1 MARIERGNEWRRVEV
16 LMLTMTTV
24 VLVAASTST
33 GAAPVPAEREA
44 RMPGVTADYTVYI
57 GGFKAAEGS
66 INATLRG
73 ENYSMT
79 SFLGVAGVP
88 KNFLDAKWTMEI
100 ASNIDEARIQPQR
113 FTFQSDEKGKIKHRE
128 MTYDGTGR
136 PETTFD
142 PPLPPHEDISV
153 LPYERQNTL
162 DPISALLVPVA
173 AGENPCNRRLAIFDG
188 KRRYDIQLAFDSEG
202 TVTTRNKGYS
212 GMAIRCSVRMIPR
225 SGMKQT
231 SFTKMLQQRG
241 NAHIWLAPMN
251 DGNIYVPVRI
261 QVRTP
266 IGGAVMDV
274 VSLRQ
279 YATRTA
285 AVR

>member
-1 MARIERGNEWRRVEV
+1 MTPTKRGNEWQRTAGLV
-16 LMLTMTTV
+16 LS
-24 VLVAASTST
+24 VAAAVLIPAPAPVD
-33 GAAPVPAEREA
+33 AAPVPVEREA
-44 RMPGVTADYTVYI
+44 GTTGVSADYTVYI
-57 GGFKAAEGS
+57 GGFKAAEGTV
-66 INATLRG
+66 NATLHD

-88 KNFLDAKWTMEI
+88 KNFLDAKWTME
-100 ASNIDEARIQPQR
+100 SEGRIDETLLQPQR
-113 FTFQSDEKGKIKHRE
+113 FTFHSNEKGKIKNRE
-128 MTYDGTGR
+128 MTYDSAGR

-142 PPLPPHEDISV
+142 PPLPPHEDIPV

-173 AGENPCNRRLAIFDG
+173 AGENPCNRRIAVFDG
-188 KRRYDIQLAFDSEG
+188 KRRYDLQLAFDSEG
-202 TVTTRNKGYS
+202 TVTTRDRGYS
-212 GMAIRCSVRMIPR
+212 GTAIRCSVRMTPR

-231 SFTKMLQQRG
+231 SFTRMLQQRD

-251 DGNIYVPVRI
+251 GGSVYIPVRI

-274 VSLRQ
+274 VRLRQ
-279 YATRTA
+279 HATKTA
-285 AVR
+285 AAQ